1 MRYRLFREQQLNCD
15 IETAWEF
22 FSCPNNLSKI
32 TPKDMRFTVMTDCKN
47 EEIFE
52 GMIINYTVSPFLK
65 VPLKW
70 KTRITHVETNKCFI
84 DFQEK
89 GPYKYWN
96 HLHEFIPNKNG
107 VLMKDTV
114 EYVLPFGLLGK
125 MAHLLFVKK
134 KLENIFNFRYI
145 VLEKLFNQIDK

>member
-65 VPLKW
+65 VPLMW
-70 KTRITHVETNKCFI
+70 KPINALLIFRKKDLINTGIIFTN
-84 DFQEK
+84 
-89 GPYKYWN
+89 
-96 HLHEFIPNKNG
+96 
-107 VLMKDTV
+107 
-114 EYVLPFGLLGK
+114 
-125 MAHLLFVKK
+125 LFLIKT
-134 KLENIFNFRYI
+134 EC
-145 VLEKLFNQIDK
+145 

>member
-1 MRYRLFREQQLNCD
+1 M
-15 IETAWEF
+15 
-22 FSCPNNLSKI
+22 
-32 TPKDMRFTVMTDCKN
+32 
-47 EEIFE
+47 
-52 GMIINYTVSPFLK
+52 
-65 VPLKW
+65 
-70 KTRITHVETNKCFI
+70 ETNKCFI

-114 EYVLPFGLLGK
+114 DYVLPFGLLGK